1 MALLERALELMSEDE
16 SIQPAVKSLYA
27 TIREAESRM
36 AVLEDWY
43 RRTYGAIVASPSI
56 SASENGNGRN
66 P

>member
-1 MALLERALELMSEDE
+1 MSEDE

-56 SASENGNGRN
+56 SAGEDGNGRN